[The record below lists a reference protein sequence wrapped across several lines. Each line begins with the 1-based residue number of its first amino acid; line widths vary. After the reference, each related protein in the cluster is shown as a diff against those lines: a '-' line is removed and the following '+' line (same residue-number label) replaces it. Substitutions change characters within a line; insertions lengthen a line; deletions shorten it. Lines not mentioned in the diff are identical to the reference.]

1 MEKVVPVLYYDNSKN
16 GSSFPRKCEKT
27 AKSWLYEVVE
37 MGVNIF
43 SKKAS
48 IKKTLVVI
56 HNYNYSYSNW
66 AF

>member
-1 MEKVVPVLYYDNSKN
+1 MIIQKN

-43 SKKAS
+43 SKQAS

-56 HNYNYSYSNW
+56 HNYNYSYSN
-66 AF
+66 